1 MKGFAQKLF
10 EEREK
15 ISLKPNEEQTYLHQ
29 LLERG
34 VFEEIDLYFADYLTQ
49 GRKGCKKEQ
58 LFLAALF
65 ASSRQGDL
73 CLQTGLESTSFIHEK
88 GIKEQ
93 VKEGAQLLSSELLDV
108 HPNFIPS
115 KPVCRFGSSYYLQKN
130 WVFETRF
137 IFHLER
143 KLRSAKKELS
153 PVEREPEVT
162 EEQQAAINKTLFSS
176 FSLLCGGPGTGKTF
190 TAAKIVSAFLKRCK
204 EARIY
209 LAAPTGKAA
218 RQLKRSMEKY
228 GLETQVS
235 IGTVHALLE
244 VKEER
249 DYTDERPPLEFD
261 LILVDECS
269 MLDAKLFSL
278 LLSSVKDETT
288 LVLGGDPQQLPPV
301 ESGTLFADLV
311 DVLEKEYPEF
321 VSRLTNCLRS
331 DEREILHFAQ
341 AVIEKN
347 PEEVLSLFASK
358 TQGALIYKE
367 EEFSEKGKSQ
377 TLRKISEE
385 VRSYFPGPSSE
396 RPEAHELFQMREKFC
411 FLSCLRKGPFGVDA
425 LNEEI
430 STHYLGLL
438 RKGEYLPLPILLTRT
453 DEKRDLFNGE
463 TGFLIRSSEE
473 EEYALFGP
481 HPWKKIR
488 AKELPSF
495 EYAYCMSVHK
505 SQGSEYERVF
515 LLVPPGAERFG
526 KEVIY
531 TGATRA
537 KKQLKIIS
545 GKQELVLALGR
556 ASRKISSLHARLKK
570 NL

>member
-15 ISLKPNEEQTYLHQ
+15 ISLQPNEEQTYLHQ

-34 VFEEIDLYFADYLTQ
+34 VFEEIDLYFADFLTQ
-49 GRKGCKKEQ
+49 GRKGREKER

-73 CLQTGLESTSFIHEK
+73 CLQTALEAGSFIHEK
-88 GIKEQ
+88 GMREQ
-93 VKEGAQLLSSELLDV
+93 VKEGAELLSSELLDE
-108 HPNFIPS
+108 HPSFIPS
-115 KPVCRFGSSYYLQKN
+115 KPICRFGSSYYLQKN

-143 KLRSAKKELS
+143 KLGSAKRAVAHVEKE
-153 PVEREPEVT
+153 PGVT
-162 EEQQAAINKTLFSS
+162 EEQQSAIDKALSSS

-190 TAAKIVSAFLKRCK
+190 TAAKIVSAFLQSHK
-204 EARIY
+204 EARVY

-228 GLETQVS
+228 GLEMRVS
-235 IGTVHALLE
+235 IGTVHALLD
-244 VKEER
+244 VKGEK
-249 DYTDERPPLEFD
+249 DYTDEKAPLEFD

-278 LLSSVKDETT
+278 LLSVVKNETI

-311 DVLEKEYPEF
+311 DVLEKKHPEF
-321 VSRLTNCLRS
+321 VSCLTHCLRS

-341 AVIEKN
+341 AVIEKK
-347 PEEVLSLFASK
+347 PDEILSLLSTK
-358 TQGALIYKE
+358 TEGALIYKE
-367 EEFSEKGKSQ
+367 EEFSEKRKSQ
-377 TLRKISEE
+377 THRRICEE
-385 VRSYFPGPSSE
+385 ARVFFPAPSSV

-411 FLSCLRKGPFGVDA
+411 FLSCLRKGPLGVDA

-430 STHYLGLL
+430 ASYYLGKL
-438 RKGEYLPLPILLTRT
+438 RKGEYLALPILLTRT

-463 TGFLIRSSEE
+463 TGFLIRSFEE
-473 EEYALFGP
+473 DEYALFGP
-481 HPWKKIR
+481 SPWKKIR

-505 SQGSEYERVF
+505 SQGSEYERVS
-515 LLVPPGAERFG
+515 LLVPPGAEHFG

-537 KKQLKIIS
+537 KKQLKIFS
-545 GKQELVLALGR
+545 SKQALLLALGR

-570 NL
+570 NP